1 MPTAN
6 DLNSINLGR
15 IVPAPNA
22 GTDTSPTYFPP
33 RLYILNAGATGQ
45 ASNATDVA
53 GAVALARS
61 NQSNT
66 GSPNPTSNVGSA
78 GTAGLDGSAASKLL
92 RIMQPR
98 SAITGPAGAP
108 VSPIPAQRAPKWL
121 KPALYIA
128 AGVGIGALVFR
139 G

>member
-33 RLYILNAGATGQ
+33 SLYILRAGATGI
-45 ASNATDVA
+45 ASNEADRA

-61 NQSNT
+61 LQSNT

-78 GTAGLDGSAASKLL
+78 GTAGLDGSLAASRL
-92 RIMQPR
+92 RILQPR
-98 SAITGPAGAP
+98 SAITGPGGSGVAP
-108 VSPIPAQRAPKWL
+108 VAVQKAPKWL

-128 AGVGIGALVFR
+128 AGFGLAALVFR